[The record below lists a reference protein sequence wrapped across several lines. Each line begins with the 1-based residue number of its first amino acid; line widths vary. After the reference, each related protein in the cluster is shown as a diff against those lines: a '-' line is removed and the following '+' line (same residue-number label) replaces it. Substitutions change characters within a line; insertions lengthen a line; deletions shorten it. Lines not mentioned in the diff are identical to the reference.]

1 MPFLRAI
8 VRRLQHVLPG
18 SHVPPGGPVSETRS
32 TEGAVIFDLNR
43 LRSSPRDLNEALI
56 RSLCATVR
64 LDDAILCR
72 VLGRYKVY
80 VDSSDVGLAPHLMLD
95 GYWEMHVTEAI
106 LGFVRSGM
114 TVVDVGANQGY
125 FTMLLADLVGPTG
138 HVFAAEPNPRMMD
151 MLQKSVLLNGF
162 RTRVVSIAQALSRNS
177 GDTVTLHIPKDLPQ
191 NGSIMWNGNET
202 SKPVVIDTL
211 SLDDLIG
218 DGPVDFIK
226 IDVEGA
232 EEAVWDGMA
241 RIIARNRPLSII
253 LEFTPN
259 RYADPEGFL
268 NRIRAGGF
276 SVAQIDPRHGVRAV
290 SFDEV
295 LEAPGHIDRMLVLA
309 R

>member
-1 MPFLRAI
+1 MPFLRPI
-8 VRRLQHVLPG
+8 MKRLRQGSPG
-18 SHVPPGGPVSETRS
+18 GRVPPSQPLAETRS
-32 TEGAVIFDLNR
+32 TEGAVIFDLGR
-43 LRSSPRDLNEALI
+43 LTSFPRDGNEALI

-64 LDDAILCR
+64 LDESILCR

-80 VDSSDVGLAPHLMLD
+80 VDPHDMGLAPHLMLD

-106 LGFVRSGM
+106 LRFVRSGM

-125 FTMLLADLVGPTG
+125 FTLLLADLVGAGG
-138 HVFAAEPNPRMMD
+138 HVFAAEPNPHMMT
-151 MLQKSVLLNGF
+151 LLHKSILLNGF
-162 RTRVVSIAQALSRNS
+162 RTKVIPIAQALSRSS
-177 GDTVTLHIPKDLPQ
+177 GDTVTLHVPRDLPQ

-202 SKPVVIDTL
+202 SRPVVIDTL

-241 RIIARNRPLSII
+241 RIVARNQPLSII

-259 RYADPEGFL
+259 RYADPQGFL
-268 NRIRAGGF
+268 DRIRAGGF
-276 SVAQIDPRHGVRAV
+276 AVAQIDPRHGVRAA
-290 SFDEV
+290 SFAEV

>member
-1 MPFLRAI
+1 MTFDLG
-8 VRRLQHVLPG
+8 RLT
-18 SHVPPGGPVSETRS
+18 SSTRS
-32 TEGAVIFDLNR
+32 
-43 LRSSPRDLNEALI
+43 LNEALI

-72 VLGRYKVY
+72 VLGRYKMY
-80 VDSSDVGLAPHLMLD
+80 VDSNDVGLAPHLMLD

-125 FTMLLADLVGPTG
+125 FTMLLADLVGPSG
-138 HVFAAEPNPRMMD
+138 HVFAAEPNPHMMGL
-151 MLQKSVLLNGF
+151 LQKSILLNGF
-162 RTRVVSIAQALSRNS
+162 GTRVVPIAHALSRNS
-177 GDTVTLHIPKDLPQ
+177 GDTVTLHVPKDLPQ

-202 SKPVVIDTL
+202 SNPVVIDTL

-232 EEAVWDGMA
+232 EEAVWDGMT
-241 RIIARNRPLSII
+241 RIIARDRTLSII

-268 NRIRAGGF
+268 ERIRAGGF
-276 SVAQIDPRHGVRAV
+276 AIAQIDPQHGIRPTSVT
-290 SFDEV
+290 EL
-295 LEAPGHIDRMLVLA
+295 LEAPDHIDRMLVLA

>member
-1 MPFLRAI
+1 MPFLRAT
-8 VRRLQHVLPG
+8 VKRLQPA
-18 SHVPPGGPVSETRS
+18 SPGGHGSSSEPAPEAES
-32 TEGAVIFDLNR
+32 PEGAIIFDLGR
-43 LRSSPRDLNEALI
+43 LTSSPRSANEALV

-64 LDDAILCR
+64 LDDAVLCR
-72 VLGRYKVY
+72 VLGRYKMY
-80 VDSSDVGLAPHLMLD
+80 VECSDVGLAPHLMLD

-106 LGFVRSGM
+106 LGFVRAGM

-125 FTMLLADLVGPTG
+125 FTMLLADLVGPGG

-151 MLQKSVLLNGF
+151 LLQRSVLLNGF
-162 RTRVVSIAQALSRNS
+162 RTRVVPVAQALSRNS

-202 SKPVVIDTL
+202 SRPVVIDTV

-241 RIIARNRPLSII
+241 RIIARNRPLSIV

-259 RYADPEGFL
+259 RYADPQGFL
-268 NRIRAGGF
+268 DRIRAGGF
-276 SVAQIDPRHGVRAV
+276 SIAQIDPRHGVRAV
-290 SFDEV
+290 GFGEV